1 MPRAD
6 GIFVCYRRERDW
18 ALAGRLADTLS
29 ARFGADR
36 VFIDVDRVRIGNWRA
51 QVDKALDASAVL
63 IVVISPSWLEE
74 LKKREGLKDQ
84 VVYEITEALRR
95 GKQLL
100 PVAVERAKAPDVEE
114 LPNEIRALADQ
125 QAYELGTDRMWRPTL
140 ETLLDDL
147 SNVMIDFKGSS
158 ADPPLV
164 EIETERQEVEKQS
177 HREAEARDTW
187 HRQTV
192 FMGRGPERPVTERVL
207 THPRVAYHVDGDA
220 LVLAIK
226 DELLVSAS
234 ARSRNRL
241 LDREL
246 RRIASF
252 CGSLMSENG
261 ISLCEIWRFMD
272 ADADSIDEARRLRS
286 YAEAEEVATV
296 QGTVIRV
303 PAVSP
308 NQYPSSALRTSARL
322 RRPSRYALSLRA
334 RASSRC
340 PRRAPPPKWWCLIPA
355 TSTPCPRTHRL
366 TRA

>member
-1 MPRAD
+1 M
-6 GIFVCYRRERDW
+6 CYRRERDW

-192 FMGRGPERPVTERVL
+192 LWAGAQRDPSPNEFSHTPEWHTMSTATRL
-207 THPRVAYHVDGDA
+207 C
-220 LVLAIK
+220 
-226 DELLVSAS
+226 S
-234 ARSRNRL
+234 RSRTSCSSVRL
-241 LDREL
+241 RAAATACWTE
-246 RRIASF
+246 SSG
-252 CGSLMSENG
+252 GSL
-261 ISLCEIWRFMD
+261 
-272 ADADSIDEARRLRS
+272 
-286 YAEAEEVATV
+286 
-296 QGTVIRV
+296 
-303 PAVSP
+303 
-308 NQYPSSALRTSARL
+308 PSAGR
-322 RRPSRYALSLRA
+322 
-334 RASSRC
+334 
-340 PRRAPPPKWWCLIPA
+340 
-355 TSTPCPRTHRL
+355 
-366 TRA
+366 